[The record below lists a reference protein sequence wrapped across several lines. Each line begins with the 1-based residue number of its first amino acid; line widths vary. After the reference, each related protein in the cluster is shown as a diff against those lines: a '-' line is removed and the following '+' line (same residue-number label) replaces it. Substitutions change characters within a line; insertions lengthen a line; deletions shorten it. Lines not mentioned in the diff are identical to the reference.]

1 MIDEDDD
8 GDEEE
13 QEEEGMWRKCGGH
26 TLPTRVFMDE
36 NRLCWRQKWGNTTCE
51 MVRYVIMFYL

>member
-36 NRLCWRQKWGNTTCE
+36 IVYVGGKSGATPLVKRQKIL
-51 MVRYVIMFYL
+51 Y

>member
-36 NRLCWRQKWGNTTCE
+36 NRLCWRQKWGNTTS
-51 MVRYVIMFYL
+51 

>member
-36 NRLCWRQKWGNTTCE
+36 IVYVGGKSGATPLVKRQ
-51 MVRYVIMFYL
+51 RYYINQML